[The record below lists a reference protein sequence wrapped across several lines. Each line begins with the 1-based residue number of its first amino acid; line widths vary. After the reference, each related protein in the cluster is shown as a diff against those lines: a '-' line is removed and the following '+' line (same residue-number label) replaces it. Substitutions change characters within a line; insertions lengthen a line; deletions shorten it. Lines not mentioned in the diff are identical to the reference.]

1 MIFKYARMVTRMK
14 IKFPLV
20 VVGAQWGDEGK
31 GKIIDIL
38 AKDADYVVR
47 YNGGNNAGHTV
58 VVDGEKYPLSL
69 LPSGV
74 LQEKNLCLAQGVVID
89 PAILLQEINRFEKRG
104 IKVKLMI
111 DPRVQIVMPYHREL
125 DRATELWKGKKATG
139 SLHLGIGYCYEDK
152 NNRFGIRFE
161 DLIDVKLLKEKLVM
175 FFPLKKRQIE
185 LVFGQKTELTVE
197 KIYKEY
203 VIYGKKLKKYLGDV
217 SLIIG
222 GALIQ
227 RHSGKRSASRIV
239 VNKKLRFRSP
249 LRSSSFEGQASRNDN
264 NQILFEGAHGTFL
277 DGVFGTYPYTTAVYT
292 ISGGVFPYVGISP
305 QKIYTLG
312 VVKAYT
318 TRVGNG
324 PFPTEIF
331 SEVGEKIRKS
341 GSEFGTVSKRPRR
354 CGWLDLPLLK
364 TASRLSGF
372 DYFVLTKLDVLSPLA
387 KIKVC
392 IAYNL
397 GKKKISEVPA
407 LVNEF
412 KRCKP
417 VYKEFTGWEKD
428 ISDIRKFKDLP
439 KEVKTYIKF
448 VEKSLDV
455 PVKYIFVGPDRKQ
468 TITTDD

>member
-1 MIFKYARMVTRMK
+1 ME
-14 IKFPLV
+14 IKFPLI

-38 AKDADYVVR
+38 AKQADYVVR
-47 YNGGNNAGHTV
+47 FNGGNNAGHTV
-58 VVDGEKYPLSL
+58 VVDGVKYPLSL

-74 LQEKNLCLAQGVVID
+74 LQGKKLYIAQGVVIE
-89 PAILLQEINRFEKRG
+89 PAILLKEIETFEKKG
-104 IKVKLMI
+104 IKVKLTI
-111 DPRVQIVMPYHREL
+111 DPRVNIVMPYHQEL

-161 DLIDVKLLKEKLVM
+161 DLIDAKLLKEKLEM

-185 LVFGQKTELTVE
+185 LVFGLKTKLSLE
-197 KIYKEY
+197 KIYQDY
-203 VIYGKKLKKYLGDV
+203 SLYGKRLKKYLGDV
-217 SLIIG
+217 SLIIHN
-222 GALIQ
+222 ALNS
-227 RHSGKRSASRIV
+227 HAELDSASDFIKTR
-239 VNKKLRFRSP
+239 
-249 LRSSSFEGQASRNDN
+249 SRNKFGMTKKRKK
-264 NQILFEGAHGTFL
+264 ILFEGAHGTFL

-324 PFPTEIF
+324 PFPTELF
-331 SEVGEKIRKS
+331 NNTGEEIRMS
-341 GSEFGTVSKRPRR
+341 GGEFGTVSKRPRR

-364 TASRLSGF
+364 TASKLSGF
-372 DYFVLTKLDVLSPLA
+372 DYIAITKLDVLSSLA

-397 GKKKISEVPA
+397 GNKKISEVPSII
-407 LVNEF
+407 NEF
-412 KRCKP
+412 ERCKP
-417 VYKEFTGWEKD
+417 VYKEFKGWKND

-439 KEVKTYIKF
+439 KEAKTYIKF
-448 VEKSLDV
+448 VEKKLKV
-455 PVKYIFVGPDRKQ
+455 PVRYIFVGPERSQ
-468 TITTDD
+468 TIIV